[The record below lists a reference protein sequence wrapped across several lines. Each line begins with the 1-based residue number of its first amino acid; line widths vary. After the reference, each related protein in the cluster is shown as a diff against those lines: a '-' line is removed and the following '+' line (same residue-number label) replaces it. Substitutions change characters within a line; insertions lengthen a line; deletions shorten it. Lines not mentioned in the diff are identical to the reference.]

1 LRAVELLQWL
11 FCRSAEPSM
20 QHHPR
25 LVPLIVACALFME
38 NLDSTVISTSLPA
51 IAADIGVNPLALK
64 LAVTSYLLSLAVFIP
79 ASGWTADRFGAR
91 RVFAAAIF
99 VFMLGSIGCALAS
112 SLEGFVLA
120 RIVQGAGG
128 AMMTPVGRL
137 VLVRTIDKRDL
148 VSAMAWVTIP
158 ALIGPVVGPPVGGF
172 ITTYASWHWIF
183 LINIPIGLVGIALAL
198 IYIDPVPV
206 QHREPF
212 DATGMLL
219 AGLGVAGLA
228 FGLSVAGLDIL
239 PWPVFVT
246 LVGGGAVATAAYLNH
261 ARKVP
266 APILDFT
273 LMRYP
278 TFRASLVGGFL
289 FRLGIGALPFLLPLM
304 LQTGFA
310 MTPFQSGLVTFA
322 GALGAIGM
330 KTVAART
337 INRFGFRR
345 VLITNA
351 LVSAAFIAAIA
362 IFRPGMPVQ
371 VLIAILLVG
380 GFFRA
385 LEFTAVNTIAY
396 AEVDQRRMSRATA
409 LVSVGQQLSI
419 SAGVAVGALMVELS
433 LRLRG
438 AADLTASDFTAAFL
452 AVAAISAASA
462 VWFWR
467 LPADAGAEMSGRAP
481 AVAERVKAAEPV
493 AAAETSDRRFG

>member
-1 LRAVELLQWL
+1 
-11 FCRSAEPSM
+11 M

-38 NLDSTVISTSLPA
+38 NLDSTVIATSLPA
-51 IAADIGVNPLALK
+51 IAADIGANPLALK

-99 VFMLGSIGCALAS
+99 VFMLGSIGCAWAS
-112 SLEGFVLA
+112 SLEGFVAA
-120 RIVQGAGG
+120 RIVQGMGG

-137 VLVRTIDKRDL
+137 VLVRTIEKRDL

-183 LINIPIGLVGIALAL
+183 LINIPIGMVGIILVL
-198 IYIDPVPV
+198 LYIDPVPAEH
-206 QHREPF
+206 QEPF
-212 DATGMLL
+212 DGTGMLL

-239 PWPVFVT
+239 PWPVIVA
-246 LVGGGAVATAAYLNH
+246 LVAGGAIAMTAYLVH
-261 ARKVP
+261 AKKVP
-266 APILDFT
+266 APILDFS
-273 LMRYP
+273 LLRYA
-278 TFRASLVGGFL
+278 TFRASVVGGFL

-304 LQTGFA
+304 LQTGFG

-322 GALGAIGM
+322 GAIGAIGM

-337 INRFGFRR
+337 ISHFGFKR
-345 VLITNA
+345 VLVANA
-351 LVSAAFIAAIA
+351 LISAALIAAIA
-362 IFRPGMPVQ
+362 IFRPGMPVS

-419 SAGVAVGALMVELS
+419 SAGVAVGALMVEMS
-433 LRLRG
+433 LRYRG
-438 AADLTASDFTAAFL
+438 AAEFTAADFTPAFL
-452 AVAAISAASA
+452 VVAAISAAS
-462 VWFWR
+462 VFWFYR
-467 LPADAGAEMSGRAP
+467 LPSDAGAEMSGRTAIETEP
-481 AVAERVKAAEPV
+481 VKDAEPI
-493 AAAETSDRRFG
+493 AAAETSDRRLG

>member
-1 LRAVELLQWL
+1 
-11 FCRSAEPSM
+11 M

-51 IAADIGVNPLALK
+51 IAADIGANPLALK

-112 SLEGFVLA
+112 SLEGFVVA
-120 RIVQGAGG
+120 RIIQGMGG

-137 VLVRTIDKRDL
+137 VLVRTIEKREL

-158 ALIGPVVGPPVGGF
+158 ALIGPVIGPPVGGF

-183 LINIPIGLVGIALAL
+183 LINLPIGIIGIILVL
-198 IYIDPVPV
+198 IYIDPVPAEH
-206 QHREPF
+206 QEPF
-212 DATGMLL
+212 DGIGMLL

-228 FGLSVAGLDIL
+228 FGLSVAGLDML
-239 PWPVFVT
+239 PWQLIVA
-246 LVGGGAVATAAYLNH
+246 LVAGGAAAMIAYLFH
-261 ARKVP
+261 AKKVP
-266 APILDFT
+266 APILDFS
-273 LMRYP
+273 LLRYA
-278 TFRASLVGGFL
+278 TFRASFVGGFM
-289 FRLGIGALPFLLPLM
+289 FRLGIGAIPFLLPLM
-304 LQTGFA
+304 LQTGFG
-310 MTPFQSGLVTFA
+310 MTPLQSGLVTFA

-345 VLITNA
+345 VLIANA
-351 LVSAAFIAAIA
+351 LISAALLAAIA
-362 IFRPGMPVQ
+362 VFRPGMPAS
-371 VLIAILLVG
+371 VLIVILLVG

-396 AEVDQRRMSRATA
+396 AEVEERRMSRATA
-409 LVSVGQQLSI
+409 LASVGQQLSI

-433 LRLRG
+433 LDWRG
-438 AADLTASDFTAAFL
+438 ATEFTAADFTPAFL
-452 AVAAISAASA
+452 AVAAISASSA
-462 VWFWR
+462 LWFWR
-467 LPADAGAEMSGRAP
+467 LPADAGAEMSGRVP
-481 AVAERVKAAEPV
+481 AKVEAVPEQTAEPI
-493 AAAETSDRRFG
+493 AAAETSDRRLG

>member
-1 LRAVELLQWL
+1 
-11 FCRSAEPSM
+11 M

-51 IAADIGVNPLALK
+51 IAADIGANPLALK
-64 LAVTSYLLSLAVFIP
+64 VAVTSYLLSLAVFIP

-99 VFMLGSIGCALAS
+99 VFMLGSVGCALAS
-112 SLEGFVLA
+112 SLEGFVAA
-120 RIVQGAGG
+120 RIVQGMGG

-137 VLVRTIDKRDL
+137 VLVRTIEKREL

-183 LINIPIGLVGIALAL
+183 LINIPIGIVGIVLVL
-198 IYIDPVPV
+198 IYIDPVPAEH
-206 QHREPF
+206 QEPF
-212 DATGMLL
+212 DGTGMLL

-228 FGLSVAGLDIL
+228 FGLSVSGLDML
-239 PWPVFVT
+239 PWQIVVA
-246 LVGGGAVATAAYLNH
+246 LIAGGGVATIAYLIH
-261 ARKVP
+261 AKTRP
-266 APILDFT
+266 APILDFS
-273 LMRYP
+273 LMRFP
-278 TFRASLVGGFL
+278 TFKASLVGGFM
-289 FRLGIGALPFLLPLM
+289 FRLGIGAIPFLLPLM
-304 LQTGFA
+304 LQTGFG

-322 GALGAIGM
+322 GAIGAIGM

-345 VLITNA
+345 VLIANA
-351 LVSAAFIAAIA
+351 VISGVFIAAIA
-362 IFRPGMPVQ
+362 VFRPGMPVF

-396 AEVDQRRMSRATA
+396 AEIDERRMSRATA
-409 LVSVGQQLSI
+409 LASVGQQLAI
-419 SAGVAVGALMVELS
+419 SAGVAIGALMVDLS
-433 LRLRG
+433 LGWRG
-438 AADLTASDFTAAFL
+438 ASEFTAADFTPAFL
-452 AVAAISAASA
+452 IVAAISASSA
-462 VWFWR
+462 FVFWR
-467 LPADAGAEMSGRAP
+467 LPADAGAEMSGRV
-481 AVAERVKAAEPV
+481 AVKRRPKAASEAKAEPI
-493 AAAETSDRRFG
+493 AAAETSDGRFS

>member
-1 LRAVELLQWL
+1 
-11 FCRSAEPSM
+11 M

-51 IAADIGVNPLALK
+51 IAADIGANPLALK

-79 ASGWTADRFGAR
+79 VSGWTADRFGAR

-99 VFMLGSIGCALAS
+99 VFMLGSVGCALAN
-112 SLEGFVLA
+112 SLEGFVVA
-120 RIVQGAGG
+120 RIVQGMGG

-148 VSAMAWVTIP
+148 VNAMAWVTIP

-183 LINIPIGLVGIALAL
+183 LINIPIGIVGIILVL
-198 IYIDPVPV
+198 LYIDPVPAEY
-206 QHREPF
+206 QEPF

-219 AGLGVAGLA
+219 AGAGVAGLA
-228 FGLSVAGLDIL
+228 FGLSVAGLDML
-239 PWPVFVT
+239 PWPVIVA
-246 LVGGGAVATAAYLNH
+246 LVVGGAVAMTAYLFH
-261 ARKVP
+261 ARRVP
-266 APILDFT
+266 APILDFS

-278 TFRASLVGGFL
+278 TFKASLIGGFM

-304 LQTGFA
+304 LQTGFN

-345 VLITNA
+345 VLIANA
-351 LVSAAFIAAIA
+351 LISAVFIAAIA
-362 IFRPGMPVQ
+362 IFRPGMPVS

-385 LEFTAVNTIAY
+385 LEFTAANTIAY
-396 AEVDQRRMSRATA
+396 AEVEQRRMSRATA
-409 LVSVGQQLSI
+409 LTSVGQQLSI
-419 SAGVAVGALMVELS
+419 SAGVAVGALMVDLS
-433 LRLRG
+433 LRWRG
-438 AADLTASDFTAAFL
+438 APDPSGLIASDFTAAFL
-452 AVAAISAASA
+452 MVAAISGASA
-462 VWFWR
+462 LLFRR
-467 LPADAGAEMSGRAP
+467 LPADAGAEMSGRTP
-481 AVAERVKAAEPV
+481 VKAETAASAEPI
-493 AAAETSDRRFG
+493 AAAETSDRRLG